1 MTARQNFDLLAAVHT
16 PFDSHGDLA
25 LNCIEAQ
32 AENLI
37 SQGVNGAFVC
47 GSTGESLSLSVDER
61 KAVAERWAAVT
72 DGSELSLWVHVGAN
86 ALPDASELARSAAEL
101 GADAICLMPPCFFR
115 PANEDK
121 LAEWCSAISAASGG
135 LPMTYYETP
144 DMSGVVADM
153 RVFVSK
159 VRCLVPNFKG
169 IKYTVSDPELFSQLV
184 LEKRES
190 EGMWWG
196 RDEELL
202 SGLEAGASGAIGSS
216 YNFAGRVYEPILDI
230 LSGGSRDAATEAQ
243 ARSIKMIDVIAS
255 YGYFG
260 AAKAVM
266 GFLGVPVGPARMP
279 LGNPNP
285 EELKLLRRELE
296 DLGFFDWVSA

>member
-1 MTARQNFDLLAAVHT
+1 MTSRKDFDWLAAVHT
-16 PFDSHGDLA
+16 PFDSSGELA
-25 LNCIEAQ
+25 LGCIEAQ

-37 SQGVNGAFVC
+37 SQGVDGAFVC

-61 KAVAERWAAVT
+61 KSVAERWSEVT
-72 DGSELSLWVHVGAN
+72 HASELSLWVHVGAN
-86 ALPDASELARSAAEL
+86 ALPDACELARSAAAL

-115 PANEDK
+115 PADEQQ
-121 LAEWCSAISAASGG
+121 LAEWCAAINAASGG

-144 DMSGVVADM
+144 DMSGMVADM

-159 VRCLVPNFKG
+159 VRRLVPNFKG

-184 LEKRES
+184 LEKRPS

-196 RDEELL
+196 RDEELI
-202 SGLEAGASGAIGSS
+202 SGLRAGASGAIGST
-216 YNFAGRVYEPILDI
+216 YNFAGRVYGPILDM
-230 LSGGSRDAATEAQ
+230 LDGGSEDAAEEAQ
-243 ARSIKMIDVIAS
+243 ARSVRMVDVIAS

-279 LGNPNP
+279 LGNPSP
-285 EELKLLRRELE
+285 DESKRLRRELD